1 MDYNDFIMSL
11 LEEKGL
17 DKRFK
22 DNPEAVS
29 QICSLIISDIE
40 QKSGKS
46 LQNSGRDEIEET
58 ARSVLERYDYVGN
71 DGIRQDNVYSI
82 NEDGSFSVK
91 HKTDVRRS
99 SVDVSRADS
108 EQIFS
113 IGKEKGDL
121 IVTESSEYISKSQ
134 DHSYASTGVR
144 FSVFNHNGLEIQ
156 SRDVYQSVNV
166 DTAIG
171 INNSVD
177 AFNAISRSGVKWEMS
192 PVTETVLERGSDL
205 ATEHYCVQE
214 SKDSKIL
221 AFEKGKIIS
230 ENRSQ
235 DAISNPMPICYS
247 LGGHTTGQTKRGV
260 MPNFPPQYRPGHLMD
275 YTDYTAE
282 SYAKQ
287 TEEERNVAIQS
298 VYKLSATQSKAF
310 RETLFDSAKTNPAL
324 QEVVEKLDLVR
335 TTNEN
340 DERLMKTL
348 GIVTVADLERVYAGV
363 SDKELK
369 STMQAII
376 RTSKEAN
383 RQSEKDGIEK

>member
-1 MDYNDFIMSL
+1 
-11 LEEKGL
+11 
-17 DKRFK
+17 
-22 DNPEAVS
+22 
-29 QICSLIISDIE
+29 
-40 QKSGKS
+40 
-46 LQNSGRDEIEET
+46 
-58 ARSVLERYDYVGN
+58 
-71 DGIRQDNVYSI
+71 
-82 NEDGSFSVK
+82 
-91 HKTDVRRS
+91 
-99 SVDVSRADS
+99 
-108 EQIFS
+108 
-113 IGKEKGDL
+113 
-121 IVTESSEYISKSQ
+121 
-134 DHSYASTGVR
+134 
-144 FSVFNHNGLEIQ
+144 
-156 SRDVYQSVNV
+156 
-166 DTAIG
+166 
-171 INNSVD
+171 
-177 AFNAISRSGVKWEMS
+177 
-192 PVTETVLERGSDL
+192 
-205 ATEHYCVQE
+205 
-214 SKDSKIL
+214 
-221 AFEKGKIIS
+221 
-230 ENRSQ
+230 
-235 DAISNPMPICYS
+235 
-247 LGGHTTGQTKRGV
+247 
-260 MPNFPPQYRPGHLMD
+260 MD